1 MWNTT
6 QFGIHA
12 GSDVY
17 SHSVFTKAQSPN
29 VTTLSFD
36 CGAPSGSVL
45 RAEGPLR
52 YLSQVLHDRS
62 CERDQFGTEMNS
74 YEAKLFFFNCN
85 LYSLQNAAWNLMF
98 VLWNTVIL
106 WLMTKGHRM
115 FFDESVATIFVFWPI
130 LKTSGQHR
138 SQPDDTQISCC
149 ILHSE
154 ALSILLSRF
163 QALKMILSV
172 EVFEERNRCLTMYT
186 ERPWQD
192 MSSRFVLLSGVKLI
206 PKYVILANPFAKL
219 VQKGIRYVLNTSYVT
234 NFFFFI
240 SS

>member
-29 VTTLSFD
+29 VTTLCHLTAEHPAARS
-36 CGAPSGSVL
+36 CVQKGHCRICHRSCMTGRVKETSLVL
-45 RAEGPLR
+45 RWTVMKPNYFFLIATCILCKMQLGIW
-52 YLSQVLHDRS
+52 
-62 CERDQFGTEMNS
+62 C
-74 YEAKLFFFNCN
+74 LF
-85 LYSLQNAAWNLMF
+85 
-98 VLWNTVIL
+98 LWNTVIL
-106 WLMTKGHRM
+106 WLMTKGRRM

-154 ALSILLSRF
+154 ALSILLSGF
-163 QALKMILSV
+163 QVLKMILSV
-172 EVFEERNRCLTMYT
+172 EVFEERNRCLTVYT

-206 PKYVILANPFAKL
+206 PKYVILTPLLSWYKKA
-219 VQKGIRYVLNTSYVT
+219 
-234 NFFFFI
+234 
-240 SS
+240 

>member
-1 MWNTT
+1 MSPLFVIWLRST
-6 QFGIHA
+6 QRLGPA
-12 GSDVY
+12 CRRATA
-17 SHSVFTKAQSPN
+17 VF
-29 VTTLSFD
+29 VTGLAWQVVWKRPVWYWD
-36 CGAPSGSVL
+36 EQL
-45 RAEGPLR
+45 W
-52 YLSQVLHDRS
+52 SQ
-62 CERDQFGTEMNS
+62 TI
-74 YEAKLFFFNCN
+74 FFFNCN

-106 WLMTKGHRM
+106 WLMTKGRRM

-172 EVFEERNRCLTMYT
+172 EVFEEWNRCLTVYT

-192 MSSRFVLLSGVKLI
+192 MLSRFVLLSGIKLI
-206 PKYVILANPFAKL
+206 PKYVILTLLLSWYKKA
-219 VQKGIRYVLNTSYVT
+219 
-234 NFFFFI
+234 
-240 SS
+240 

>member
-1 MWNTT
+1 M

-29 VTTLSFD
+29 VTTLCHLTAEYPAARSCVQKGH
-36 CGAPSGSVL
+36 CGICHRSCMTGRVKETSLVL
-45 RAEGPLR
+45 RWTIMKPN
-52 YLSQVLHDRS
+52 Y
-62 CERDQFGTEMNS
+62 
-74 YEAKLFFFNCN
+74 FFFNCN

-106 WLMTKGHRM
+106 WLMTKGRRM

-172 EVFEERNRCLTMYT
+172 EVFEEWNRCLTVYT

-192 MSSRFVLLSGVKLI
+192 MLSRFVLLSGIKLI
-206 PKYVILANPFAKL
+206 PKYVILTLLLSWYKKA
-219 VQKGIRYVLNTSYVT
+219 
-234 NFFFFI
+234 
-240 SS
+240 